1 MKWIKL
7 PWKCTEMKTVPCVC
21 SIDTMSDEQTEQIID
36 LLRKAIRQ
44 QGGDVQTV
52 LGR

>member
-1 MKWIKL
+1 
-7 PWKCTEMKTVPCVC
+7 
-21 SIDTMSDEQTEQIID
+21 MSDEQTEQILD

-44 QGGDVQTV
+44 QGGNVQTV